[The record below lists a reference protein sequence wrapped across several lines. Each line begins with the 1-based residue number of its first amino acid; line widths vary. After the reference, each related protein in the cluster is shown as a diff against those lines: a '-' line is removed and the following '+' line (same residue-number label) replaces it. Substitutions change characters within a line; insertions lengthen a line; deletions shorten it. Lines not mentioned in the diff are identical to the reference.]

1 MPFAILD
8 DVKLYYEAYG
18 EGKPIVFVHHLAGSY
33 KSWKFISYQ
42 FAKDYKVIVYDLR
55 GHGRSSVLP
64 MPYLIEDHSKDLK
77 GLLEY
82 LEVRDPIVVGHSI
95 GTLIALDFSLKNSP
109 EKLVLIG
116 ALYKAPDQEPY
127 RRYVSIATNFG
138 MEALAN
144 YRRMQKE
151 FSPTLTENPQA
162 WNSLLEVYRENTP
175 LGYKMAVEGLLSA
188 RDYGEDLQRIDV
200 PTLIVYGSNDG
211 LIKNLNVMQ
220 KIPKHVTKTI
230 EGYGHF
236 LNFEEPQWLTKVI
249 TEFL

>member
-33 KSWKFISYQ
+33 KSWKLVSYE
-42 FAKDYKVIVYDLR
+42 FARNNRVIVYDLR

-64 MPYLIEDHSKDLK
+64 SPYLIEDHSRDLK

-82 LEVRDPIVVGHSI
+82 LQVKDPVVVGHSI
-95 GTLIALDFSLKNSP
+95 GTLIALDFALNNSI

-116 ALYKAPDQEPY
+116 ALYKAPDPEPY
-127 RRYVSIATNFG
+127 RRYVSIATSFG

-144 YRRMQKE
+144 YRKMQRE
-151 FSPTLTENPQA
+151 FSPTLTENPLA

-188 RDYGEDLQRIDV
+188 KNYEGYLEKLDV
-200 PTLIVYGSNDG
+200 PTLIVYGTNDS
-211 LIKNLNVMQ
+211 LFKNLQTME
-220 KIPKHVTKTI
+220 KIPKHTTRVL